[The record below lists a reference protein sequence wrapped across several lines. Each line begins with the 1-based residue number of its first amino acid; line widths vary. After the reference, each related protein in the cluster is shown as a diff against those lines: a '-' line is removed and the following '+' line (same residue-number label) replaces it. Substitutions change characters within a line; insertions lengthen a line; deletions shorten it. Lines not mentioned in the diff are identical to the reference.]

1 MTINTKAR
9 QLLDRRLDALH
20 TLTDA
25 LDKITKDRKELDT
38 REQQAWAAVTRAGWT
53 DKDLA
58 ELGLAASKRPRTP
71 RRRRS
76 SDDGHPE
83 SLETPVQD
91 FGDEHAA

>member
-1 MTINTKAR
+1 MTYDTKAR
-9 QLLDRRLDALH
+9 QLLDRRFDALH

-25 LDKITKDRKELDT
+25 LDKITQDREELDA
-38 REQQAWAAVTRAGWT
+38 REQQAWATVTRAGWT

-58 ELGLAASKRPRTP
+58 ELGLTAPKRPRP

-76 SDDGHPE
+76 PDDGHPE

-91 FGDEHAA
+91 VGDEHAA